1 MPLSSLDIV
10 FYYTGNATGPSNNT
24 LSLGGTISPYT
35 IPDATPNNIWDD
47 VTGDESQFGKTE
59 YRGIAIKDTD
69 PNYSMIN
76 PKVWISGFNRAPTGA
91 DTIYIAR
98 STFPLNSNTMGI
110 CISGNV
116 LSETIPPNESNL
128 NWISEDSQGTQSAT
142 IDFSPGTLN
151 PGNWFGLWLKRVVPA
166 GASPFSPRSFTIVV
180 QCETTASPFRH
191 TITKTYSVSW
201 NKGGAIS
208 VIQV

>member
-1 MPLSSLDIV
+1 MPLSPDSIK

-47 VTGDESQFGKTE
+47 VTGDESANGDTE
-59 YRGIAIKDTD
+59 YRGIAIKDVD
-69 PNYSMIN
+69 PTYSMIN
-76 PKVWISGFNRAPTGA
+76 PKVWISGFYRATSNA

-110 CISGNV
+110 CTNESSI
-116 LSETIPPNESNL
+116 PNESGL
-128 NWISEDSQGTQSAT
+128 NWIAEDSGSGGTQSTT

-151 PGNWFGLWLKRVVPA
+151 PGNWFGLWLKRVVPK
-166 GASPFSPRSFTIVV
+166 GASAWTNRSFTIVV
-180 QCETTASPFRH
+180 QCETTASPFRY
-191 TITKTYSVSW
+191 TITKTCSVSW
-201 NKGGAIS
+201 NKSGAIS

>member
-35 IPDATPNNIWDD
+35 IPDATPNNILDD
-47 VTGDESQFGKTE
+47 VTGDESAAGDTE
-59 YRGIAIKDTD
+59 YRGIAIKDT
-69 PNYSMIN
+69 NTTYSMIN
-76 PKVWISGFNRAPTGA
+76 PKVWISGYVRAASGA

-98 STFPLNSNTMGI
+98 STFALNANTMGV
-110 CISGNV
+110 CTNES
-116 LSETIPPNESNL
+116 TAPNETGL
-128 NWISEDSQGTQSAT
+128 TWIAEGSPSST

-166 GASPFSPRSFTIVV
+166 GASAFSNRSFTIVV
-180 QCETTASPFRH
+180 QCETTASPFRY
-191 TITKTYSVSW
+191 TITKRYSVSW